1 MKKAFTFFAW
11 LVFIANTTFTQEVQ
25 SPQKGTKDS
34 YLKKSKQQKTAAF
47 VLLGVGAVCLG
58 VAAEGNIAF
67 DALPILVIGGGAAA
81 ISSIPL
87 FIASG
92 KNKRR
97 ALNMSA
103 GFKLENLPRI
113 RTAGVSQTYYPAVS
127 IQLGL

>member
-1 MKKAFTFFAW
+1 
-11 LVFIANTTFTQEVQ
+11 
-25 SPQKGTKDS
+25 
-34 YLKKSKQQKTAAF
+34 
-47 VLLGVGAVCLG
+47 VLFGVGAVCLG
-58 VAAEGNIAF
+58 VAAGGNIAF
-67 DALPILVIGGGAAA
+67 DVLPILVIGGGAAA

-87 FIASG
+87 FITSG

-127 IQLGL
+127 IQFGL